1 MHQVSLIRGNQEGLG
16 MHRGTNLHNKIN
28 YCPVPM
34 REDLE
39 TKISEKTTLMHGSM
53 GATFAACALVEIC
66 LF

>member
-1 MHQVSLIRGNQEGLG
+1 

-28 YCPVPM
+28 FCPVPM

-39 TKISEKTTLMHGSM
+39 TKIPEKTTLMHGSM